1 MYNLFRKFANMLP
14 EKLIRKDIYDVLSE
28 KYPVYDVDT
37 PIDKIERGRFIKIV
51 QSQKQQTDLQKEC
64 YSWLVNVQLDLYSVN
79 EFGFYSTLGV
89 DEMEN
94 DLRGIYRD
102 LPNVYVEDIMGIT
115 TRDSNYDSETHSINR
130 RIVNIIYK
138 VSSDD
143 TRKSYRG

>member
-1 MYNLFRKFANMLP
+1 M
-14 EKLIRKDIYDVLSE
+14 
-28 KYPVYDVDT
+28 
-37 PIDKIERGRFIKIV
+37 
-51 QSQKQQTDLQKEC
+51 QSQKQQTDVGKEC
-64 YSWLVNVQLDLYSVN
+64 YSWIVNVQLDLYSVN

-89 DEMEN
+89 DEMED

-102 LPNVYVEDIMGIT
+102 LPNVYVEDIYGIT
-115 TRDSNYDSETHSINR
+115 TRDNNYDTDTHSVNR